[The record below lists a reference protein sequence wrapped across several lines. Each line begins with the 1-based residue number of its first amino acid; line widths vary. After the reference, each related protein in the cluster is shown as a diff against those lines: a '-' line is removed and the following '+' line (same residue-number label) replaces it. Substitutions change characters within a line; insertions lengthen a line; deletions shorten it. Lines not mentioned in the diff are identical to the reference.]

1 MAPAKIFGLYPRKG
15 SFEVGADADINVID
29 LELEK
34 TVKAADTVS
43 RSDFSI
49 YEGRTIKG
57 WPVVTV
63 KGGKVA
69 VRDGKLVLD
78 APTGSCVKR

>member
-49 YEGRTIKG
+49 YEGRTLTGCPVMTIKG
-57 WPVVTV
+57 GTIV
-63 KGGKVA
+63 
-69 VRDGKLVLD
+69 VRDGKLVEAKPL
-78 APTGSCVKR
+78 GRCIRR